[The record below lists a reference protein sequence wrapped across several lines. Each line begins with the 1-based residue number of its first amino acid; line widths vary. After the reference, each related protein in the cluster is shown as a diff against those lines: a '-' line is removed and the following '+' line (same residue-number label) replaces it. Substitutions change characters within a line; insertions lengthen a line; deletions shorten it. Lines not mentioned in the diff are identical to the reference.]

1 MKKSLLVV
9 MAIMMTMGLMAQCPQ
24 QRGVC
29 PLQQAGNSQ
38 AKKECVQNRCVY
50 SPETRAMM
58 QVDRVA
64 RLVEDLTKGER
75 EQLLK
80 FYTAHY
86 AKCQELKAANTPM
99 NVTECR
105 EICNAE
111 LRKVIGDERYIKYLE
126 TFRAKGF
133 DCVRRQAPR
142 GMGCPRR

>member
-9 MAIMMTMGLMAQCPQ
+9 MAIMMTMGLMAQCPKINAGCPVQ
-24 QRGVC
+24 QGKVGC
-29 PLQQAGNSQ
+29 PV
-38 AKKECVQNRCVY
+38 KKECVQKCVY

-58 QVDRVA
+58 QVDRISRV
-64 RLVEDLTKGER
+64 VEDLTKGER
-75 EQLLK
+75 EQLVK